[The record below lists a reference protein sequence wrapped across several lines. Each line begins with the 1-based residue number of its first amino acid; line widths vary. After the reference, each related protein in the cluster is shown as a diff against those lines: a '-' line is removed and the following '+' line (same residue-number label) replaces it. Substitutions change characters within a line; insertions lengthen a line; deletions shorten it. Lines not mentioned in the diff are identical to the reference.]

1 MINDDITYE
10 EALKDAQ
17 ECGIAEANPS
27 LDVLGYDTACKVIIL
42 SNVLK
47 GTDIN
52 LNDIEIE
59 GIAEVKLEY
68 LRELKKKNKK
78 LKLIGKV
85 DSLDDEIN
93 AYVKLI
99 EIDENHPLY
108 FVDYKNKGIYFKTDT
123 LGDVSIIGGASGT
136 RNAAASILRDIVLI
150 KSL

>member
-1 MINDDITYE
+1 M
-10 EALKDAQ
+10 
-17 ECGIAEANPS
+17 
-27 LDVLGYDTACKVIIL
+27 
-42 SNVLK
+42 LK